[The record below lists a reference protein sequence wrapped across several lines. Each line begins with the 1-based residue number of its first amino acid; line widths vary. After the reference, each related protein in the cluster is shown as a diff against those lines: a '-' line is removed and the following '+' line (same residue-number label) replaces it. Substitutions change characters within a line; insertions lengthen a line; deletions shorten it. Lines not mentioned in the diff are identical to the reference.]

1 MIYVPNYPPL
11 NLTGLFEF
19 QSLSN
24 PSNGKKL
31 ALSGSIYYDRP
42 KKKSRLFCL
51 ALLECIVL
59 YSLIHDW
66 FSKLGYTEV
75 NGKLFCGEK
84 HCAMNYDIIYSTLI
98 LLVLTNFN
106 IFLSSL
112 IDKLY
117 LLFVMKGYMLNQ
129 TDNLLNNSITFSFLH
144 GRKGCFGDFMQQK
157 IQICLYLRLLAEW
170 AKNIALIPS
179 NFSMKQQKN
188 VNLIRPP
195 YVRTTAPHHRSGMW
209 LLRK

>member
-1 MIYVPNYPPL
+1 MYQITPL
-11 NLTGLFEF
+11 SIWLGFLNSKVYQTH
-19 QSLSN
+19 QMA
-24 PSNGKKL
+24 KKL

-42 KKKSRLFCL
+42 EKKSRLFCL

-59 YSLIHDW
+59 YSLLHDW

-75 NGKLFCGEK
+75 NGKLFCCEK
-84 HCAMNYDIIYSTLI
+84 HCALNYNIIYSTLI
-98 LLVLTNFN
+98 LFVLTNFDRN
-106 IFLSSL
+106 LSSL
-112 IDKLY
+112 LDKSH

-129 TDNLLNNSITFSFLH
+129 TDNLLNNSITYSFLH

>member
-1 MIYVPNYPPL
+1 M
-11 NLTGLFEF
+11 
-19 QSLSN
+19 
-24 PSNGKKL
+24 
-31 ALSGSIYYDRP
+31 
-42 KKKSRLFCL
+42 
-51 ALLECIVL
+51 
-59 YSLIHDW
+59 
-66 FSKLGYTEV
+66 
-75 NGKLFCGEK
+75 
-84 HCAMNYDIIYSTLI
+84 
-98 LLVLTNFN
+98 
-106 IFLSSL
+106 SSL

-195 YVRTTAPHHRSGMW
+195 YVRTTASHHRSGMW
-209 LLRK
+209 LLRKQKTEFTIISNRIKAHIRDNSFSPVIQVYLKINFSTALNF